1 MSADVAGAQDTERR
15 MFSFPFK
22 HVQLRLRGGI
32 PLGRELAVIQA
43 TVLGTVR
50 FPFENEPFHF
60 HGVIL
65 YGREPPRRGPDLDR
79 QACWKPTRGQ
89 HARGS
94 LSAAL
99 PAEPVMP

>member
-22 HVQLRLRGGI
+22 NVQLMLQGGI
-32 PLGRELAVIQA
+32 SLGREPAVIQA
-43 TVLGTVR
+43 TVLGAVR
-50 FPFENEPFHF
+50 FPFGNAPFQF
-60 HGVIL
+60 HGGIL
-65 YGREPPRRGPDLDR
+65 YGREPPRRGSGLGR

-99 PAEPVMP
+99 PAETVMP